1 MEIIN
6 KLPLYREYKNVLEEG
21 LEILKKERKKGILD
35 RKGGVHLLE
44 NLLFRYIIIVGDIH
58 GDFKSLSKI
67 FESSVID
74 LINKEKNYLFISL
87 GDYID
92 RGPAKEQV
100 LVLFHLLKLKIKD
113 PQRVILLRGN
123 HEPPK
128 GLEPYPHDYP
138 YALSNLY
145 GHEKGEELYKLSRRL
160 FDELPYAIIIRNVA
174 LLLHGG
180 PPTKNLED
188 PEESYL
194 GYNEWPPSIYLLEE
208 VLWNDPRD
216 NIELWAP
223 SPRGAG
229 RLWGLKITEKVINK
243 LRVKYI
249 IRGHEPA
256 PYGYKV
262 NHEGRVI
269 TLFSRLG
276 EPYFNIRASYIFC
289 DNIEKLK
296 KKPLECIRSFS

>member
-1 MEIIN
+1 MELMN
-6 KLPLYREYKNVLEEG
+6 RLPSYEDYKTVLEEG
-21 LEILKKERKKGILD
+21 LELVKEERKNETLG

-44 NLLFRYIIIVGDIH
+44 NTSFKYVIIIGDVH
-58 GDFKSLSKI
+58 GDFRSLSKI
-67 FESSVID
+67 FEESIIK
-74 LINKEKNYLFISL
+74 LMNRKENYLFVAL

-100 LVLFHLLKLKIKD
+100 LVLFHLLRLKIEE
-113 PQRVILLRGN
+113 PQKVILLRGN

-138 YALSNLY
+138 HVLTEIY
-145 GHEKGEELYKLSRRL
+145 GYEKGRELYNLSRRL
-160 FDELPYAIIIRNVA
+160 FDELPYAVIIRDIA

-180 PPTKNLED
+180 PPTKNLD
-188 PEESYL
+188 RPEELYL
-194 GYNEWPPSIYLLEE
+194 GYNEWPPNIYLLEE
-208 VLWNDPRD
+208 ILWNDPRD
-216 NIELWAP
+216 DIELWAP

-229 RLWGLKITEKVINK
+229 RLWGLKITEKVIDK
-243 LRVKYI
+243 LKVKYI

-262 NHEGRVI
+262 NHKGKVI

-276 EPYFNIRASYIFC
+276 EPYFNIKASYIFC
-289 DNIEKLK
+289 DSIERLK

>member
-1 MEIIN
+1 M
-6 KLPLYREYKNVLEEG
+6 REEG
-21 LEILKKERKKGILD
+21 LELVKEEREKESLG

-44 NLLFRYIIIVGDIH
+44 NTSFKYVVIIGDIH
-58 GDFKSLSKI
+58 GDFRSLSKI
-67 FESSVID
+67 FEDSIIK
-74 LINKEKNYLFISL
+74 LINKKENYLFIAL

-100 LVLFHLLKLKIKD
+100 LTLFNLLRLKIEE
-113 PQRVILLRGN
+113 PQKVILLRGN
-123 HEPPK
+123 HEPPE

-138 YALSNLY
+138 YALTNIY
-145 GHEKGEELYKLSRRL
+145 GYEKGKELYDLSRRL
-160 FDELPYAIIIRNVA
+160 FDELPYAVIIRGIA

-180 PPTKNLED
+180 PPTRNLES
-188 PEESYL
+188 PEELYL
-194 GYNEWPPSIYLLEE
+194 GYNEWPPSIHLLEE
-208 VLWNDPRD
+208 ILWNDPRD

-229 RLWGLKITEKVINK
+229 RLWGLKVTEKVVNK
-243 LRVKYI
+243 LKVKYI

-262 NHEGRVI
+262 NHEGKVV

-276 EPYFNIRASYIFC
+276 EPYFNIKASYIFC

-296 KKPLECIRSFS
+296 KDPLECIRSFS